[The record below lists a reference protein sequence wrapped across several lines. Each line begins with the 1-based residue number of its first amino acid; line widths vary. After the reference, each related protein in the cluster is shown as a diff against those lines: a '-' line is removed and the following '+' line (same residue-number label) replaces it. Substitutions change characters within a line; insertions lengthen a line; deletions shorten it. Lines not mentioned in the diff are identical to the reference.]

1 MACSYINIFVLP
13 WVRKD
18 ETFMNYISN
27 RFSLR
32 NEVNVNRL
40 SCGPRVISFIP
51 MSTNVLK
58 QYSLDANY
66 KDVQGQLTVIGISSA
81 GAM

>member
-1 MACSYINIFVLP
+1 MACSYRNIFVRP

-18 ETFMNYISN
+18 ETFMSYISN

-32 NEVNVNRL
+32 NEVNVIRL
-40 SCGPRVISFIP
+40 SCGPRVIIFIP

-66 KDVQGQLTVIGISSA
+66 KDAQGQLTVIGIWSA